1 MLSGQ
6 VYTFFVNVKQ
16 CNIQQN
22 EIKLA
27 ILDSCAIAW
36 KWDPKGT
43 LAIKNEKI
51 NPSTS
56 HYPGD
61 GSGRGWFSFRDCE

>member
-36 KWDPKGT
+36 KWYPEGT

-51 NPSTS
+51 NPSTY
-56 HYPGD
+56 HYPDD
-61 GSGRGWFSFRDCE
+61 G